1 MIYDCF
7 IFNSELELLKLRL
20 DFLDNVVDYFV
31 IVESKRTL
39 SGKKKLLHYKEN
51 EQYFEKYQHK
61 IIYLEAPIMPHLIE
75 WDYEYFQRN
84 YIKQGLINCHDND
97 LILISDVDEIVN
109 LKPILSLGDLQ
120 LPALIELPYY
130 NYFLNLKSY
139 KSFTV
144 NLLCKYSF
152 IKDLDIGERNN
163 TYKKYVTN
171 VIKSKQLKTG
181 WHFSNL
187 FGFDIPKYQEKIK
200 SFSHQEFNNPH
211 FLKKERILKCI
222 QSGVDLFERTN
233 IFFSFKQPA
242 NELGELNRYIEIM
255 GMTHLIY
262 KPGLRLLLRNKLI
275 GFILIKK
282 ILPLIKYKLYNV
294 PRYKLIVITS
304 PFRKKIKKLIF
315 KPN

>member
-7 IFNSELELLKLRL
+7 IFSNELEILKLRL
-20 DFLDNVVDYFV
+20 AFLDNVVDYFV

-39 SGKKKLLHYKEN
+39 SGKKKLLYYKEY
-51 EQYFEKYQHK
+51 EQYFEKYHHK
-61 IIYLEAPIMPHLIE
+61 IIYLEAPDMPHLVE

-84 YIKQGLINCHDND
+84 YIKQGLINCHEND

-109 LKPILSLGDLQ
+109 LKSILSFKSLQ

-130 NYFLNLKSY
+130 NYFFNLKSY

-152 IKDLDIGERNN
+152 IKNLNIGERNQ
-163 TYKKYVTN
+163 TYQKYVTN

-200 SFSHQEFNNPH
+200 SFSHQEFNNSH

-222 QSGVDLFERTN
+222 QSGIDLFERTN
-233 IFFSFKQPA
+233 IFFSFKHPA
-242 NELGELNRYIEIM
+242 NELAELNSHIEIM
-255 GMTHLIY
+255 NMTHLIY
-262 KPGLRLLLRNKLI
+262 EPDLRSLFKNKLI
-275 GFILIKK
+275 GFILVKK
-282 ILPLIKYKLYNV
+282 ILPLMKYMLYNV
-294 PRYKLIVITS
+294 PRYRLIVITS
-304 PFRKKIKKLIF
+304 PFRKKIKKIIF
-315 KPN
+315 KSN